1 MGDAIGNDGV
11 VGETNYANL
20 IARIQ
25 KLESTQKVIEIFLNI
40 CNE

>member
-1 MGDAIGNDGV
+1 MEDSIGNYGV

-25 KLESTQKVIEIFLNI
+25 KLESTQKVIKIIQDLKY
-40 CNE
+40 